1 MAADLR
7 VRGKVTA
14 TRIFVYFSHTCS
26 GDVATLT
33 FNPDCVS
40 MPFSVWLWHV
50 GESSVDVTSL
60 GDTGALDGGAVGSRE
75 GVALVDM

>member
-1 MAADLR
+1 MA
-7 VRGKVTA
+7 
-14 TRIFVYFSHTCS
+14 
-26 GDVATLT
+26 
-33 FNPDCVS
+33 
-40 MPFSVWLWHV
+40 FSVWLWHV